1 MISTDD
7 SDDFFGPSP
16 MPDVMIDIETMGLR
30 PNAPMISL
38 GAVAFDSRA
47 MTLGERFYENVSLA
61 SAVAQGAVVD
71 PDTVMW
77 WMQQS
82 DDARS
87 VLRRGPLHINTVLM
101 KFSEW
106 LEQSTVAQN
115 SRRVWCAGPDF
126 DCVILGEHYRR
137 SYIDVPWR
145 FWNQR
150 DYRTVRELWP
160 NVPRAERKGLH
171 NALDDALYQV
181 EHLFNIRRA
190 LRGNA

>member
-7 SDDFFGPSP
+7 NDDFFGSSP

-47 MTLGERFYENVSLA
+47 MMLGERFYENVSLA

-87 VLRRGPLHINTVLM
+87 ALRRGPLHINVVLM

-106 LEQSTVAQN
+106 LEQSTVAQK
-115 SRRVWCAGPDF
+115 SRRIWCAAQPQASWRRWMLDGVEPAEAA
-126 DCVILGEHYRR
+126 CEAQPVLQRNLTLARRLGVQGTPTLLTQH
-137 SYIDVPWR
+137 
-145 FWNQR
+145 N
-150 DYRTVRELWP
+150 
-160 NVPRAERKGLH
+160 ERLVGVLP
-171 NALDDALYQV
+171 AAQLAARL
-181 EHLFNIRRA
+181 
-190 LRGNA
+190 